1 MYNISYVDGI
11 YQNYENSK
19 VNINDRG
26 YHFGD
31 SVYEVVLFN
40 EGIFYDFEGH
50 LNRLFD
56 SLNSINIKFS
66 FSKQSLE
73 IIIKNLIKINRVS
86 FGSVY
91 IQVSRG
97 IAERNHSYKDMNIK
111 PLLSII
117 ITKKQN
123 NLSDEAIGVKA
134 ITLNDN
140 RWARPDIKTTQLLPN
155 VLAKTEANNKGAF
168 EGIFVDSEGYVT
180 EGSSSNIWIINNDN
194 EIITRAIDGQILS
207 GITRKSI
214 AKFADLN
221 DLIVK
226 EKKFRKEELY
236 ESKEVF
242 LSSASSFVTPIIE
255 IDNIKINNGEV
266 GKISVELRKLYFKN
280 FTKVLKINE

>member
-56 SLNSINIKFS
+56 SLSSINIKFS
-66 FSKQSLE
+66 FSKQSLK

-168 EGIFVDSEGYVT
+168 EGIFVDSKGYVT
-180 EGSSSNIWIINNDN
+180 EGSSSNIWIINDDN
-194 EIITRAIDGQILS
+194 EIITRALDGQILS

-221 DLIVK
+221 NLIVK
-226 EKKFRKEELY
+226 EKKFKKEELY
-236 ESKEVF
+236 KSQEVF
-242 LSSASSFVTPIIE
+242 LTSASSFVTPIIE

-266 GKISVELRKLYFKN
+266 GPISIELRKLYFKN
-280 FTKVLKINE
+280 FTN

>member
-56 SLNSINIKFS
+56 SLSSINIKFS
-66 FSKQSLE
+66 FSKQSLK

-266 GKISVELRKLYFKN
+266 GKMSVELRKLYFKN
-280 FTKVLKINE
+280 FTK